1 MIRAVVRAANPKHTD
16 RPQARDA
23 DRRAAPVSRWA
34 DHVAQL
40 HRSERIAQTA
50 AQAAAELPGAVAPAQ
65 YTVRKLV
72 APAPAPRVLEPRRA
86 PAQLSLFSKLV

>member
-1 MIRAVVRAANPKHTD
+1 VIRAVARAEHPKRTD

-23 DRRAAPVSRWA
+23 DRRAVPASRWA

-40 HRSERIAQTA
+40 HRSERIAQ
-50 AQAAAELPGAVAPAQ
+50 AAAEMPGGVAPAH

-72 APAPAPRVLEPRRA
+72 APAPSPRVLEPRRA